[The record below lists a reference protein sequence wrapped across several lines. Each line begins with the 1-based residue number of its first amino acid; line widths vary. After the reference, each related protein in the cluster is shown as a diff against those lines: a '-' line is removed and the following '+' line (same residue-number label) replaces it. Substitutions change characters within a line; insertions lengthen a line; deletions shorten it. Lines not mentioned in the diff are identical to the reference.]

1 MKSEKVWCAAVRH
14 GSNVLKRVSYRQVR
28 REYLMKKDLRTIPLG
43 VLVATLVLVHDFWDG
58 DFNTW
63 NIIMAPVTFILV
75 VMITQVITEAIIS
88 SAEKDSSIKSIIKIS
103 IIIVGVIL
111 VLAFLIRTR
120 IPTDVI

>member
-1 MKSEKVWCAAVRH
+1 
-14 GSNVLKRVSYRQVR
+14 
-28 REYLMKKDLRTIPLG
+28 MKKDLRTIPLG
-43 VLVATLVLVHDFWDG
+43 VLVATLALVHDFWDG

-75 VMITQVITEAIIS
+75 VMITRVITEAIIS
-88 SAEKDSSIKSIIKIS
+88 SAEKDSSIKNIIKIS

-111 VLAFLIRTR
+111 LLAFLIRTR